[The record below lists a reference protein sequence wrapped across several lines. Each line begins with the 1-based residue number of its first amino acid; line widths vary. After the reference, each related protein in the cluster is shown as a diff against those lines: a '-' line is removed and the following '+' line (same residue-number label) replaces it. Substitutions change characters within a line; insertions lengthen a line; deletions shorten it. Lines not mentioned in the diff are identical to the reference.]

1 MEELKTNRNMV
12 DAVLEMIDEAELEM
26 QNELTDVLTHK
37 P

>member
-12 DAVLEMIDEAELEM
+12 DAVLELIDEAELEM
-26 QNELTDVLTHK
+26 QNELIDVLTNK